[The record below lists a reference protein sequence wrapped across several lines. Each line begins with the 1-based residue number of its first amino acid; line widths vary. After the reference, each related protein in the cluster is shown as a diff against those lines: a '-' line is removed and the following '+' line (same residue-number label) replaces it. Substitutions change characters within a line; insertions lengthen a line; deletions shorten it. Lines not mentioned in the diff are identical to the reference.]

1 MNIGLKNYRCINKTK
16 RYNHIFKMAI
26 LGAENRF
33 PMVSGVNPD
42 PIESIP

>member
-1 MNIGLKNYRCINKTK
+1 
-16 RYNHIFKMAI
+16 MAI

-42 PIESIP
+42 PVESIPQVDF